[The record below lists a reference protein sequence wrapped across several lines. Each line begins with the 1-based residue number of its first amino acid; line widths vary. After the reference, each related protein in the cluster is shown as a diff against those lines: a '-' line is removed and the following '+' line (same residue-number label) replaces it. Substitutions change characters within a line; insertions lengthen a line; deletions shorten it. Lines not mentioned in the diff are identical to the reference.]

1 MNPTSSAIGAI
12 LGGRYELI
20 RKLGAGGMGEVYEAR
35 RRDLGDRVALKL
47 LHEDE
52 NADPELRARFLRE
65 ARTLAQV
72 ASPHVVRIVD
82 FQANPGEVAFLAMEY
97 LQGQNAG
104 ELLRLRGPFSARE
117 VLPLAKQM
125 FAGLA
130 AVHTLGL
137 VHRDI
142 KPQNLMIVDGGP
154 LGPILKIVDFGLAK
168 DTASGERPLTDH
180 ATILG
185 TPSYMAPEQVGG
197 NATIDARADIYGA
210 AATFIALATGKTLY
224 EDQGAAVIAAILS
237 GRRLP
242 VASVAPELGAP
253 LCATLER
260 ALASDR
266 NLRHARIE
274 ELAAEVERGLL
285 ALGSGVPATFAA
297 GVALDATATVNDRS
311 RLEAAPAPPAPAPSL
326 AAPFPGAPSLNAPPA
341 AYAPA
346 THAGFGGPAAMG
358 QPTPRGSH
366 PSPSTYPP
374 GSMQPPP
381 SMPYGGAPQG
391 PPPSVQGTYPPGSM
405 QPPPRSMPGTY
416 PPGSMRSPPSMQ
428 GPPPSMPG
436 TYPPGSMQRPP
447 ESFQGTFPPGQLSS
461 GGYPV
466 PIPAATPPPRNRN
479 GVIIGVAVGLVATL
493 GLAAVV
499 VGVFF
504 ARTTE
509 DPPDAAATLPKGK
522 EKSAAAPSSTL
533 AEPTETASAAPAPGA
548 ATAAASGRALPAKP
562 GPSNRPIDGGAPPTP
577 SASGSSSPVPPPPV
591 VTGDPTRLPI
601 RCKSDAECTTKSTF
615 CDEAVGLC
623 TCSRG
628 LSNQN
633 TYIYCGGQCVEQ
645 TTERCGSCTKRCAS
659 PEVCSTGRSMTGE
672 CLDCAA
678 RGSSWRACRTRC
690 ANVDTEIQNCGACG
704 HNCIAEP
711 ECRTGKGCLC
721 KAGRCTPNR

>member
-130 AVHTLGL
+130 AVHMLGL

-168 DTASGERPLTDH
+168 DTSSGERPLTDH

-197 NATIDARADIYGA
+197 NATIDTRADIYGA

-297 GVALDATATVNDRS
+297 GVALDTTATVNDRS
-311 RLEAAPAPPAPAPSL
+311 RFEAAPAPPAPAPSL
-326 AAPFPGAPSLNAPPA
+326 GAPFPGAPSLHAPPA

-346 THAGFGGPAAMG
+346 THAGFGGPAAIG
-358 QPTPRGSH
+358 QPAPRTSH
-366 PSPSTYPP
+366 PSMPGTYPP

-381 SMPYGGAPQG
+381 SMPHGGAPQG
-391 PPPSVQGTYPPGSM
+391 PPPSLQGTYPPGSM
-405 QPPPRSMPGTY
+405 RQ
-416 PPGSMRSPPSMQ
+416 
-428 GPPPSMPG
+428 PPPSMPG

-466 PIPAATPPPRNRN
+466 PVPAATPPPRNRN

-504 ARTTE
+504 ARTTD

-522 EKSAAAPSSTL
+522 SASTPSTAL
-533 AEPTETASAAPAPGA
+533 AEPTETSNAAPDPGA
-548 ATAAASGRALPAKP
+548 ATAAASGRAPATKP
-562 GPSNRPIDGGAPPTP
+562 GPSNRTVDGGAPPTP
-577 SASGSSSPVPPPPV
+577 SVPSATPIPPTPPIA
-591 VTGDPTRLPI
+591 GDPTRTPI
-601 RCKSDAECTTKSTF
+601 RCTADAQCPSQSF
-615 CDEAVGLC
+615 CDDKVGVC

-628 LSNQN
+628 SES
-633 TYIYCGGQCVEQ
+633 THPAIYCGGACVFQSPESCGGCGVACKRGVEACIRRNDGSFLNRCDDCSKKGPSWQ
-645 TTERCGSCTKRCAS
+645 LCASRCMNTAMDALNCGS
-659 PEVCSTGRSMTGE
+659 
-672 CLDCAA
+672 
-678 RGSSWRACRTRC
+678 
-690 ANVDTEIQNCGACG
+690 CG
-704 HNCIAEP
+704 HNCLTKEAKCKGRGCS
-711 ECRTGKGCLC
+711 CR
-721 KAGRCTPNR
+721 AGRCMGFGEL

>member
-1 MNPTSSAIGAI
+1 MKHTRAGPSNTRSMNPTSSAIGAI

-52 NADPELRARFLRE
+52 GADPELRARFLRE

-130 AVHTLGL
+130 AVHMLGL

-168 DTASGERPLTDH
+168 DTSSGERPLTDH

-242 VASVAPELGAP
+242 VAHVAPELGAP

-274 ELAAEVERGLL
+274 DLAAEVERGLL
-285 ALGSGVPATFAA
+285 ALGSGAPATFAA
-297 GVALDATATVNDRS
+297 GVALDTTATVNDRS
-311 RLEAAPAPPAPAPSL
+311 RIEAAPAPQAPAPSL
-326 AAPFPGAPSLNAPPA
+326 GAPFPGAPSLHAPNA

-358 QPTPRGSH
+358 QPAPRASH
-366 PSPSTYPP
+366 PSMPGTYPP

-391 PPPSVQGTYPPGSM
+391 SPPSMQGTYPPGSM
-405 QPPPRSMPGTY
+405 QRPPMPGPPPSMPGTY
-416 PPGSMRSPPSMQ
+416 PPGSMQAPPSMH

-466 PIPAATPPPRNRN
+466 PTPAASASTSGGK
-479 GVIIGVAVGLVATL
+479 GVVIGVAIGIVAML
-493 GLAAVV
+493 GLAAVI

-509 DPPDAAATLPKGK
+509 DPPDAAASLPKGK
-522 EKSAAAPSSTL
+522 SAATPSTAL
-533 AEPTETASAAPAPGA
+533 AEPTETSNAAPDPGA
-548 ATAAASGRALPAKP
+548 ATAAPSGRALPAKP
-562 GPSNRPIDGGAPPTP
+562 GPSNRPSDGGAPPTP

-601 RCKSDAECTTKSTF
+601 RCKQDSDCTTESTF
-615 CDEAVGLC
+615 CDKAAGLC

-628 LSNQN
+628 LSHQN
-633 TYIYCGGQCVEQ
+633 AYIYCNGQCVEQ
-645 TTERCGSCTKRCAS
+645 TTARCGACNKPCNSP
-659 PEVCSTGRSMTGE
+659 PEVCSTSRSMTGS
-672 CLDCAA
+672 A
-678 RGSSWRACRTRC
+678 S
-690 ANVDTEIQNCGACG
+690 
-704 HNCIAEP
+704 IAP
-711 ECRTGKGCLC
+711 S
-721 KAGRCTPNR
+721 

>member
-52 NADPELRARFLRE
+52 GADPELRARFLRE

-130 AVHTLGL
+130 AVHMLGL

-168 DTASGERPLTDH
+168 DTSSGERPLTDH

-274 ELAAEVERGLL
+274 ELAAEVERGLV
-285 ALGSGVPATFAA
+285 ALGSGAPATFAA
-297 GVALDATATVNDRS
+297 GVALDTTATVNDRS
-311 RLEAAPAPPAPAPSL
+311 CFEVAPAPQAPAPSL
-326 AAPFPGAPSLNAPPA
+326 GAPFPGAPSLNAPHAPH
-341 AYAPA
+341 APA
-346 THAGFGGPAAMG
+346 THAGFGGPAAMV
-358 QPTPRGSH
+358 QPPRASH
-366 PSPSTYPP
+366 ASMPGTYPP

-391 PPPSVQGTYPPGSM
+391 PPPSMQGTYPPGSM
-405 QPPPRSMPGTY
+405 RPPPSMPGTY
-416 PPGSMRSPPSMQ
+416 PPGSMQAPPSMH

-447 ESFQGTFPPGQLSS
+447 ESLQGTFPPGQLSS

-466 PIPAATPPPRNRN
+466 PTPAASASTSGGK
-479 GVIIGVAVGLVATL
+479 GVVIGVAIGIVAML
-493 GLAAVV
+493 GLAAVI

-504 ARTTE
+504 TRTTE
-509 DPPDAAATLPKGK
+509 DPPDAAASLPKGT
-522 EKSAAAPSSTL
+522 SPTAAAPTR
-533 AEPTETASAAPAPGA
+533 ADTTETASAATSAEPSP
-548 ATAAASGRALPAKP
+548 TSGRARAAKP
-562 GPSNRPIDGGAPPTP
+562 GPSNAPSDGGASPIPSGSGATPVPVPPTP
-577 SASGSSSPVPPPPV
+577 PIA
-591 VTGDPTRLPI
+591 GDPTRIPI
-601 RCKSDAECTTKSTF
+601 RCTTDAQCPTSAF
-615 CDEAVGLC
+615 CDDKVGQC

-628 LSNQN
+628 GSRMPL
-633 TYIYCGGQCVEQ
+633 IYCNGACIRQDFDNCGKCGGRCNPSVESCVTKTSFVAQCE
-645 TTERCGSCTKRCAS
+645 ECSKRG
-659 PEVCSTGRSMTGE
+659 P
-672 CLDCAA
+672 
-678 RGSSWRACRTRC
+678 SWRACNARC
-690 ANVDTEIQNCGACG
+690 ANVDNDFQNCGACG
-704 HNCIAEP
+704 HVCFNEP
-711 ECRTGKGCLC
+711 QCRAGSRGCFC
-721 KAGRCTPNR
+721 KAGRCVANGQ